1 MVSGDFAAPA
11 VSRIEHGA
19 QRPVESEAEIVGF
32 VDQQGW
38 MLAVNHMVDAG
49 RGDAVGFEGTRA
61 HGLQQVEQRG
71 LAAAANRA
79 RHHQP
84 RRHGEA
90 LVDEGVGDPQRH
102 GDELARCH
110 FNVAPQQ
117 MMHEVK
123 RIDGG
128 IGRPMIGPIGPRL

>member
-11 VSRIEHGA
+11 VSRIEHGT
-19 QRPVESEAEIVGF
+19 QHPVESEAVVVGF
-32 VDQQGW
+32 IDQQGW
-38 MLAVNHMVDAG
+38 RLAVNCMVDAG
-49 RGDAVGFEGTRA
+49 RCDAVGFEGTHA
-61 HGLQQVEQRG
+61 HGLQQVEQCG

-90 LVDEGVGDPQRH
+90 LVEEGMGDPQRH
-102 GDELARCH
+102 GDELVRRH
-110 FNVAPQQ
+110 FNVARQQ
-117 MMHEVK
+117 MVHEVK

-128 IGRPMIGPIGPRL
+128 IGRPMIVPVGPCL